1 MSENKFDYFTNNA
14 FSTGI
19 LNSIYLS
26 QDLNENYRMQPYYIE
41 GYLLYS
47 ILNWKMNES
56 NPLSFKYSVQ
66 ISFTNQVEWKLEMG
80 FQLDIVF

>member
-1 MSENKFDYFTNNA
+1 
-14 FSTGI
+14 
-19 LNSIYLS
+19 
-26 QDLNENYRMQPYYIE
+26 MQPYYIE